1 MLGGQPTGRGRL
13 YKDMMDN
20 KQVSIMLELQ
30 NCNNIK
36 KGTDWM
42 PMQIKCTCEIHNI
55 VPFEMTPKTVI
66 AQACWLT
73 ALEKYLCLSRQSLFK
88 EVSEGPKGRP
98 DLLSLAE

>member
-66 AQACWLT
+66 AQAC
-73 ALEKYLCLSRQSLFK
+73 
-88 EVSEGPKGRP
+88 
-98 DLLSLAE
+98 